1 MFQEPIIEMYK
12 YFLCLMEGHMFK
24 TITGR
29 VALILTIIMI
39 TASAFTRDLS
49 YKIITIDEVS
59 RYDEGRIAYQQI
71 ENIIDPENH
80 QSQDTSNGALL
91 IIRDKKMYLFKD
103 GYDDPKIVE
112 QNRVIR
118 EMESRLI
125 MNTLWEREID
135 GKPDFVRITDRR
147 QEIQRTEI
155 PFGKQENL
163 NERYANFYAK
173 TRDSFI
179 QRHVAIFKGL
189 MVNRKDSELKVE
201 RRPIPKPLNYNG
213 PTKYFISVVGKTKGG
228 MIYYAQDADGDG
240 ITETL
245 TVNLPDGFH
254 WGSKSGP
261 NIIFIYQNKQDNIK
275 EFIGNLTKF
284 AFEGTPEED
293 KIIEKQFD
301 QLDVEIPELMDDL
314 IQMDLETKRVLDE
327 AKE

>member
-1 MFQEPIIEMYK
+1 MFNN
-12 YFLCLMEGHMFK
+12 
-24 TITGR
+24 ITGR

-39 TASAFTRDLS
+39 AASAFSRDLE
-49 YKIITIDEVS
+49 YKIITIDDVS
-59 RYDEGRIAYQQI
+59 RYDEDRIAYQQI
-71 ENIIDPENH
+71 ENIIDEEEH
-80 QSQDTSNGALL
+80 QTQDTSIGALL

-118 EMESRLI
+118 EMENRLL

-135 GKPDFVRITDRR
+135 GKPDYVRITDRR
-147 QEIQRTEI
+147 QEIQRKEI
-155 PFGKQENL
+155 SFGAQENL
-163 NERYANFYAK
+163 DERYVNFYNK

-179 QRHVAIFKGL
+179 KRHVEIFKGL

-213 PTKYFISVVGKTKGG
+213 PTKYFISVVGKTKNG

-240 ITETL
+240 ITETF
-245 TVNLPDGFH
+245 TVHLPDGFH
-254 WGSKSGP
+254 WGYQSGP
-261 NIIFIYQNKQDNIK
+261 NILFIFQNKQENIK
-275 EFIGNLTKF
+275 EAIGNLTKF
-284 AFEGTPEED
+284 AFEGTPEEE

-301 QLDVEIPELMDDL
+301 QLDIEIPRLMDDL
-314 IQMDLETKRVLDE
+314 IQMDQETKRVLDQ

>member
-1 MFQEPIIEMYK
+1 
-12 YFLCLMEGHMFK
+12 MFK

-39 TASAFTRDLS
+39 TASAFSRDLS
-49 YKIITIDEVS
+49 YKIITIDDVS
-59 RYDEGRIAYQQI
+59 RYDEDRIAYQQI
-71 ENIIDPENH
+71 ENIIDPEEH
-80 QSQDTSNGALL
+80 QTQDTSIGALL

-135 GKPDFVRITDRR
+135 GKPDYVRITDRR
-147 QEIQRTEI
+147 QEIQRKEI
-155 PFGKQENL
+155 SFGAQENL
-163 NERYANFYAK
+163 DERYANFYAK

-179 QRHVAIFKGL
+179 KRHTEIFKGL
-189 MVNRKDSELKVE
+189 LVNRKDSELKVE

-213 PTKYFISVVGKTKGG
+213 PTKYFISVVGKTKNG

-240 ITETL
+240 ITETF

-254 WGSKSGP
+254 WGYKSGP
-261 NIIFIYQNKQDNIK
+261 NIIFIYKNKQENIK
-275 EFIGNLTKF
+275 ELIGNFTKF
-284 AFEGTPEED
+284 AIEGTPEED
-293 KIIEKQFD
+293 KIIQKQFD

-314 IQMDLETKRVLDE
+314 IQMDLETKRVLDQ